1 MQCKFNTTNNPTNV
15 KQPYENQH
23 YNAVKLTDLG
33 EVLVYWG
40 HTISSYSLH
49 LYVIYD
55 LRGIE
60 LLIHHSDE
68 SWVVRV
74 KYLLNYRSIQQS
86 AEDINQLP
94 KERYSAC
101 VLRTPIWGIKVTSFG
116 IITNMD
122 YLSMAGYIWF
132 EIFWSSK
139 TLDCVFIL
147 YGYWI

>member
-1 MQCKFNTTNNPTNV
+1 MKDYEFLDTLNTEVQCKFNTKTTLKTLNS
-15 KQPYENQH
+15 QH

-33 EVLVYWG
+33 EVLVYWR

-101 VLRTPIWGIKVTSFG
+101 VLRTPI
-116 IITNMD
+116 
-122 YLSMAGYIWF
+122 
-132 EIFWSSK
+132 
-139 TLDCVFIL
+139 
-147 YGYWI
+147 